1 VTQKQMDKTTYKG
14 KDYLTTAQVED
25 YYKVNERQLR
35 YWQQKDLIKSI
46 AILGFANTKF
56 YEIEELLKVIKQK

>member
-1 VTQKQMDKTTYKG
+1 MDKTTYKG

-35 YWQQKDLIKSI
+35 YWQEKGLIKSTRI
-46 AILGFANTKF
+46 DGFANTKF
-56 YEIEELLKVIKQK
+56 YEIEELLKVIKRK

>member
-1 VTQKQMDKTTYKG
+1 MDRTTYKG
-14 KDYLTTAQVED
+14 KDYLTTAQVDE

-35 YWQQKDLIKSI
+35 YWQQKGLIKSI

-56 YEIEELLKVIKQK
+56 YEIEELLKVIKRK